1 MEIQNPPLSSSA
13 PSQREAQMRAAAHD
27 LEVTFLAEMLR
38 EAGLGETRNAFGG
51 GEGEEQF
58 SSLLVRAQAEQIVQV
73 GGLSLAEI
81 FFNSIMEVSHDK

>member
-1 MEIQNPPLSSSA
+1 MEIQNTLQSLPALP
-13 PSQREAQMRAAAHD
+13 QREARMRAVAQD

-38 EAGLGETRNAFGG
+38 EAGLGETRDAFGG

-73 GGLSLAEI
+73 GGLGLAEI
-81 FFNSIMEVSHDK
+81 FFNSITEVSHDK